1 VIRCLVVL
9 SRNIAASTK
18 RRSTRWVTRFEQKDG
33 DDMNRHMKRK
43 LRTLGL
49 FAATLTI
56 TAQMALAAITPD
68 SVVTAYQAEGY
79 THIEVKV
86 GATQI
91 KVEAIKGDVKVETIY
106 DIETGDV
113 LKTESSAVEAGE
125 DLTPGVSIDEDDG
138 DFVDAGDGVDDDG
151 HHGGHG
157 GDDHGDDN
165 GNDDGGDDDNGD
177 DDGGD
182 DDGGDD
188 DNGSDDDGDDSGDDD
203 GGNDDGG
210 DDDNG
215 SDDDGGDDNSGGNGS
230 GSDEGC
236 DD

>member
-33 DDMNRHMKRK
+33 ADMNRHMKRK

-113 LKTESSAVEAGE
+113 LQTESSAVEAGE

-138 DFVDAGDGVDDDG
+138 DFVDAGDDSNNGIEDDDVEDHDGAEADSNG
-151 HHGGHG
+151 HDADEHDANEHDTDEHDSEEHGG
-157 GDDHGDDN
+157 GDQ
-165 GNDDGGDDDNGD
+165 
-177 DDGGD
+177 
-182 DDGGDD
+182 
-188 DNGSDDDGDDSGDDD
+188 SGEDP
-203 GGNDDGG
+203 
-210 DDDNG
+210 
-215 SDDDGGDDNSGGNGS
+215 SGET
-230 GSDEGC
+230 D
-236 DD
+236 

>member
-1 VIRCLVVL
+1 LVVL
-9 SRNIAASTK
+9 SRNTAASTK
-18 RRSTRWVTRFEQKDG
+18 RRPTRWVARIEQKDEF
-33 DDMNRHMKRK
+33 DMNRHMKRK
-43 LRTLGL
+43 LRALGL

-86 GATQI
+86 GVTQI

-113 LKTESSAVEAGE
+113 LKTETAAVEAGE
-125 DLTPGVSIDEDDG
+125 DLTPGVSIDQDDG
-138 DFVDAGDGVDDDG
+138 DFVDAGDGVDDNG
-151 HHGGHG
+151 HHGGHDG
-157 GDDHGDDN
+157 HDNGDDGV
-165 GNDDGGDDDNGD
+165 DDGDNGDDDNGGD
-177 DDGGD
+177 DSGD

-188 DNGSDDDGDDSGDDD
+188 DNGNDD